1 MKAKIRNA
9 LVTWNN
15 PPTKDW
21 DDLVAMLNPAYMVGQ
36 LERGEAGT
44 LHWQFA
50 VQWQNPRSFAAI
62 KKKDLPLAHFE
73 EVRSWAAAVTYC
85 QKADT
90 RDSGPWE
97 FGTRP
102 TGGSGKAQAEDWET
116 WYQLAAE
123 GKFRKFP
130 PKFKSSTWAIWSAFT
145 ARISNSSTKQM
156 CAESGFWG
164 APGVG
169 KSHFARQ
176 VLGAEGYYLSSTI
189 SGGTAIRARRSS
201 SWRTLT
207 RKRSSSFTTTSRFG
221 RTAGVHW
228 RDQGGAVAPIH
239 RWLVVTSNYS
249 IMDILNDLEDRQ
261 LRRPS
266 LVGSCGLRCS
276 AATRSRTG
284 TPTRPSPPRLWPPS
298 LNE

>member
-1 MKAKIRNA
+1 
-9 LVTWNN
+9 
-15 PPTKDW
+15 
-21 DDLVAMLNPAYMVGQ
+21 MLSPAYMVGQ

-62 KKKDLPLAHFE
+62 KKDLPLAHFE
-73 EVRSWAAAVTYC
+73 EVKSWTAAVTYC

-123 GKFRKFP
+123 GKFAEIPAKIQIKHLGNLERIHRKNL
-130 PKFKSSTWAIWSAFT
+130 KFIDQTDVRGVWI
-145 ARISNSSTKQM
+145 
-156 CAESGFWG
+156 WG

-176 VLGAEGYYLSSTI
+176 VLGAEGYYPKLNNKWWDGYQSQKVVIMEDVDKETI
-189 SGGTAIRARRSS
+189 KFLHHHLKIWADRWGFLGET
-201 SWRTLT
+201 
-207 RKRSSSFTTTSRFG
+207 K
-221 RTAGVHW
+221 
-228 RDQGGAVAPIH
+228 GGAVAPIH

-249 IMDILNDLEDRQ
+249 IMDILKDLEDRQ
-261 LRRPS
+261 LRE
-266 LVGSCGLRCS
+266 
-276 AATRSRTG
+276 AITRRFMRFEMLSRDEIKNWDTYE
-284 TPTRPSPPRLWPPS
+284 TVTPRLWPPS

>member
-62 KKKDLPLAHFE
+62 KKDLPLAHFE

-123 GKFRKFP
+123 GKFKEIPAKIQIKHLGNLERIHRQNLKFIDQ
-130 PKFKSSTWAIWSAFT
+130 TDVRGVWI
-145 ARISNSSTKQM
+145 
-156 CAESGFWG
+156 WG
-164 APGVG
+164 AQE
-169 KSHFARQ
+169 SARATLPAKCWEPR
-176 VLGAEGYYLSSTI
+176 VTTLSSTI

-221 RTAGVHW
+221 RTAGGSLARPRGRGCPHSPMAGSNFQLQHHGHPQGPRGPPAQEAITRRFMRFEMLS
-228 RDQGGAVAPIH
+228 RDEIKNWDTYETVTPEAVAAIFK
-239 RWLVVTSNYS
+239 
-249 IMDILNDLEDRQ
+249 
-261 LRRPS
+261 
-266 LVGSCGLRCS
+266 
-276 AATRSRTG
+276 
-284 TPTRPSPPRLWPPS
+284 
-298 LNE
+298 

>member
-21 DDLVAMLNPAYMVGQ
+21 DELVAMLSPAYMVGQ

-62 KKKDLPLAHFE
+62 KKDLPLAHFE

-123 GKFRKFP
+123 GKFKEIP

-156 CAESGFWG
+156 CAESGFG
-164 APGVG
+164 ALQE
-169 KSHFARQ
+169 SAR
-176 VLGAEGYYLSSTI
+176 A
-189 SGGTAIRARRSS
+189 
-201 SWRTLT
+201 TLPAKCWEP
-207 RKRSSSFTTTSRFG
+207 RVTT
-221 RTAGVHW
+221 
-228 RDQGGAVAPIH
+228 
-239 RWLVVTSNYS
+239 
-249 IMDILNDLEDRQ
+249 
-261 LRRPS
+261 
-266 LVGSCGLRCS
+266 
-276 AATRSRTG
+276 
-284 TPTRPSPPRLWPPS
+284 
-298 LNE
+298 

>member
-62 KKKDLPLAHFE
+62 KKDLPLAHFE

-123 GKFRKFP
+123 GKFKEIPAKIQIKHLGNLERIHRQNLKFIDQ
-130 PKFKSSTWAIWSAFT
+130 TDVRGVWI
-145 ARISNSSTKQM
+145 
-156 CAESGFWG
+156 WG

-221 RTAGVHW
+221 RTAGGSLA
-228 RDQGGAVAPIH
+228 RPRGAVAPIH

-249 IMDILNDLEDRQ
+249 IMDILKDLEDRQ
-261 LRRPS
+261 LREAITRRFMRFEMLSRDEIKNWDTYETVTPEA
-266 LVGSCGLRCS
+266 V
-276 AATRSRTG
+276 AAIFK
-284 TPTRPSPPRLWPPS
+284 
-298 LNE
+298 